1 MFVLILQSYSFIV
14 ISVYLWMSLN
24 SILEPLRLVLS
35 QIHGVVTYQL
45 VKLTVSGT
53 TVYRFSFHGCR
64 LQPVWPWASHVTSV
78 HLAFTFVNL
87 DNNSTYSESC
97 DKDQSSFR
105 SNTRGTRM
113 SLWHLSPTEESAAIT
128 MFVTPWSC
136 SLVQGI
142 WRLLSSSLLKAIH
155 CNILSRIVRLEGFRM
170 VWPGM
175 LLDVE
180 SIQLNISY
188 NCLLGSTKISVL
200 R

>member
-1 MFVLILQSYSFIV
+1 MSFALNDFFFSFLMSYFRSSSNTFVLILQTYSFIV

-53 TVYRFSFHGCR
+53 TVYRFSFHGCH
-64 LQPVWPWASHVTSV
+64 LQPVWPWASHVTSL

-97 DKDQSSFR
+97 DKDGSSFR

-128 MFVTPWSC
+128 MFVTPWDWLFLLNRSGYLQTSFFFPSQSH
-136 SLVQGI
+136 SLNMQYFI
-142 WRLLSSSLLKAIH
+142 
-155 CNILSRIVRLEGFRM
+155 
-170 VWPGM
+170 
-175 LLDVE
+175 
-180 SIQLNISY
+180 
-188 NCLLGSTKISVL
+188 
-200 R
+200 